1 MWLLAALSPSAA
13 AQEPSLD
20 TVLERAA
27 AYVAALNAKLSGIV
41 AEESYIQQI
50 QNASSRASGS
60 MAFINRRQL
69 TSDFLLVRPPG
80 VERFVEFR
88 DVFEVDGRPVRDR
101 QDRLTKL
108 FLDDASGDRVRDI
121 VEESAR
127 YNIGNIP
134 RNINTPMLPLV
145 FLQNSYQPRFKFKRA
160 RHVAPDLAGLMLGG
174 RGDMAPFRTGAD
186 VWVVEFR
193 ETHEPTV
200 IHGTAGDDFP
210 AAGRYWI
217 EPDTGAVLVSELV
230 MEKGDVRAVIDVSY
244 QSEPL
249 LGMRVPVAMHE
260 RYRARSDRVEGIATY
275 GRFRQFQV
283 RTDEVIDKPDPD
295 APPPPAGV
303 KPPPKPPPSAAR
315 LRAPREACI
324 SESCPTPSS
333 ETRPRS

>member
-1 MWLLAALSPSAA
+1 MISSGFRGRIVSVSLCLRGSLVALCSLAALSVSAA

-20 TVLERAA
+20 TVLRRTA
-27 AYVAALNAKLSGIV
+27 AYVADLNRKLSGIV

-50 QNASSRASGS
+50 QNAPSRAGGP
-60 MAFINRRQL
+60 FVIRRAL
-69 TSDFLLVRPPG
+69 KSDFLLVKPPDAPQ
-80 VERFVEFR
+80 FVEFR

-108 FLDDASGDRVRDI
+108 FLDDTNGDRARAI

-145 FLQNSYQPRFKFKRA
+145 FLQERYQPRFRFKRTGSG
-160 RHVAPDLAGLMLGG
+160 RPDLAGLALAG
-174 RGDMAPFRTGAD
+174 RGEAVPFRAD
-186 VWVVEFR
+186 VEVWVVEFR
-193 ETHEPTV
+193 ETQKPTV
-200 IHGTAGDDFP
+200 IHGTEGDDFP
-210 AAGRYWI
+210 ATGRYWI
-217 EPDTGAVLVSELV
+217 EPDTGAVLMSELV
-230 MEKGDVRAVIDVSY
+230 MEKGDVHAVIDVSY

-260 RYRARSDRVEGIATY
+260 RYRARSDRVEGVATY

-295 APPPPAGV
+295 APPPPPPGV
-303 KPPPKPPPSAAR
+303 KPPPKPPR
-315 LRAPREACI
+315 
-324 SESCPTPSS
+324 
-333 ETRPRS
+333 